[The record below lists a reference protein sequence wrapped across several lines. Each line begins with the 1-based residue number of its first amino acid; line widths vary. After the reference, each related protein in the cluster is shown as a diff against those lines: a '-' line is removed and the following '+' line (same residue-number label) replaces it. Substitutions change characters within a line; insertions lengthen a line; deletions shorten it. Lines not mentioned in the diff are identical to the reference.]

1 MWDQGDSPVLMDCL
15 ERPEQQ
21 DSQDYPGLTE
31 PRVQLDQPDLPGL
44 LDPMVNLVSEV
55 TTELMVSPEIQV

>member
-1 MWDQGDSPVLMDCL
+1 MDCL

-55 TTELMVSPEIQV
+55 TTELMVSPEIRV